1 MAYRN
6 LTGLFGHRWI
16 SDYDKDS
23 ILRKFPKN
31 LYDVSVR
38 FTDDR
43 NDMPL
48 DQVTGAERNIDRI
61 LIHYKDG
68 TSRLDPDPYQYV
80 VEWPVNSQFVNQ
92 DAYKFFYDRQKLA
105 IRPQTR
111 NEDPEVIRNVREQV
125 RQKLK
130 YYLHMN
136 DVEPESEAG
145 PDKPLNVLVNAFIGE
160 NRKNLL
166 RFLAELDKDGIN
178 TVVSIDFSCASV
190 DQLQRVDT
198 MMEFADLA
206 EVVELTENN

>member
-16 SDYDKDS
+16 SDYDKES
-23 ILRKFPKN
+23 ILRKFPKKF
-31 LYDVSVR
+31 YDVSVR
-38 FTDDR
+38 FTDDQ

-48 DQVTGAERNIDRI
+48 EQVTGVERNIDRI

-68 TSRLDPDPYQYV
+68 TNRLDPDPFQYI
-80 VEWPVNSQFVNQ
+80 VEWPVNSQIVNQ
-92 DAYKFFYDRQKLA
+92 FADKFFYDRQKLA

-111 NEDPEVIRNVREQV
+111 NEDPEVIHSMREQV
-125 RQKLK
+125 RRKLK
-130 YYLHMN
+130 NYLHVN

-145 PDKPLNVLVNAFIGE
+145 PDRPLDVLVNAFAGE

-190 DQLQRVDT
+190 DQLQRIDT
-198 MMEFADLA
+198 MMEFADLGD
-206 EVVELTENN
+206 VVELTEN

>member
-16 SDYDKDS
+16 SDYDKVS
-23 ILRKFPKN
+23 ILSKFPKN

-38 FTDDR
+38 FTDDK
-43 NDMPL
+43 DDIPL

-68 TSRLDPDPYQYV
+68 TNRLDPDPFQYI
-80 VEWPVNSQFVNQ
+80 VEWPVNSQIVNQ
-92 DAYKFFYDRQKLA
+92 FAFKFFYDRQKLA

-111 NEDPEVIRNVREQV
+111 NEDPEVIRKMREQV

-145 PDKPLNVLVNAFIGE
+145 PDKPLDVLVNAFIGE

-190 DQLQRVDT
+190 DQLQRIDT
-198 MMEFADLA
+198 MMEFADLGD
-206 EVVELTENN
+206 VVELTEND